1 MSATPRHPGGAA
13 VGRLAELPPLERRVI
28 RCLRL
33 WCAGPQG
40 QGGPRARARPAPR
53 AGGRPASRRALD
65 DLLGTTARHAR
76 RPLMGHAL
84 DCPCA
89 GGDECVFA
97 RFVALAAE
105 GAREEAVLMAA
116 LMVRADI
123 ALGLTA
129 LAESVGLSADA
140 RPELRLIQ

>member
-1 MSATPRHPGGAA
+1 MSRQLRHPGGAA
-13 VGRLAELPPLERRVI
+13 VGRLDDLPPLERQVI

-33 WCAGPQG
+33 WCSGPEGRSAVRWELASQRDDAAADRIAADFGELLELTAG
-40 QGGPRARARPAPR
+40 
-53 AGGRPASRRALD
+53 
-65 DLLGTTARHAR
+65 HAR
-76 RPLMGHAL
+76 RPLIGHAL

-116 LMVRADI
+116 LIVRADL
-123 ALGLTA
+123 ALGLAA
-129 LAESVGLSADA
+129 LAEGIGLGLMRGHAP
-140 RPELRLIQ
+140 RIYQ

>member
-1 MSATPRHPGGAA
+1 MSAQPRHPGGAP
-13 VGRLAELPPLERRVI
+13 VGRLDDLPPLERQVI

-33 WCAGPQG
+33 WCSDPE
-40 QGGPRARARPAPR
+40 
-53 AGGRPASRRALD
+53 GRSAVRRELASHRGDAAADRIAAD
-65 DLLGTTARHAR
+65 FAELLQLTACHAR

-116 LMVRADI
+116 LIVRADL
-123 ALGLTA
+123 ALGLA
-129 LAESVGLSADA
+129 GLAEGIGLGLMRGHAP
-140 RPELRLIQ
+140 RIYQ